1 MKMIMNV
8 VFGLSLALVDICLIS
23 KAECEENKAV
33 IALWHFD
40 EGEGDIAKDS
50 SGNNNDLQLKSVTW
64 TEGEKGK
71 CLSFSA
77 KKTEKGYYPCAVAQS
92 VSDPVVFLADQ
103 FTISTWIKPDYE
115 SPKTYEILNCG
126 SGDRGPGYRLV
137 LSYGKF
143 SFISGDGKNC
153 WSIATLGMQNGAIPD
168 ETLAKQ
174 KWSKGKIENRWYHI
188 AVTYKDSIYRIYVDG
203 QLASRKQERAIN
215 PNSKRKY
222 FTLGGYQGGFAYP
235 FKGLID
241 EVEILSRAK
250 TNEEILA
257 ELGKATEGAIIK
269 DKEITYE
276 ELLSRYAHL
285 MAKGKGERVEY
296 KNERLYV
303 DGKPFLFI
311 GPWGYVKSKNEFELC
326 KKYHLTGILGQAR
339 DLDMARD
346 YGLMVAVSALESP
359 KLEGKALEEHI
370 EKLSKHPANLTYF
383 LSDDFLGHLSMIK
396 NIELIRRFD
405 TYRPTLADIVGY
417 DADRKK
423 SSTFIDLLAP
433 YTYPAPA
440 HTYKWYADYLDHN
453 REIVNRKFNWTCPQ
467 AGTYSAFAR
476 TGQPVYY
483 FTKYPGAAQ
492 MRLQTYIGLA
502 HGIRGFMYWPGN
514 EIWKTKRKIAELGI
528 LCCEMEYAG
537 DIIVEG
543 EMRENTAVSCRDD
556 ITVTRIDKGNDILLI
571 ANQYKDGY
579 ETWVPEWDTEAVALR
594 IKNTPLDNR
603 RAYLISL
610 PLLNELTVK
619 QDAKDL
625 VITAEKLF
633 GCDLILLTSDEA
645 KIEAIRKK
653 QAVLLPEVSDF
664 ALESAK
670 GTEIDVGNVLAQCI
684 NRPLDWN
691 SAVNAFNCGQKELQK
706 AQEEF
711 KKEKYPGA
719 FFSARKASSLFRKA
733 GQVIVDKAKS
743 ISDYAPF
750 YVRRGLLINFYALP
764 QYFTAFDFPHEKT
777 GKYSLNRP
785 WCITSGDS
793 IIPAKI
799 ADLYPDKTAVSSKKG
814 EVVTALHTEPGKTY
828 LLNVISGH
836 LILYDGED
844 KLKSGQSDCVPLPNN
859 NINFECYLFSP
870 EKEEKWYAELAADRK
885 WYGSV
890 KAGLISAI
898 PIESGKKQ
906 KGKVLSA
913 EQPTELFTFPCKKNT
928 SYRFTLEQD
937 KGISLDLQVAV
948 AANPSYILAQTTER
962 KQGSTQV
969 ITATAH
975 HDGNLSVVIQRY
987 LGEGS
992 FNLMV
997 ETLPTSVPLQK
1008 ITSAFKETKFAFY
1021 GKNGADSIEC
1031 FKSKGIDGEDLTGNL
1046 SKADLGNIDVIIL
1059 LTNAVK
1065 YDAEND
1071 DELKKNGSKFHKYVQ
1086 DGGRLLVFQQNG
1098 KKTWHDE
1105 WLVYPLK
1112 LTNARTDTEPHLQKD
1127 TGILNGLEGNDF
1139 VSKNKVIGLYPIDAA
1154 SSDKHWSYSAW
1165 TDADRKLSLLSEC
1178 EYGKGKVVFT
1188 QFAIFDRSSE
1198 PVMQE
1203 LLDRLLRHII
1213 KK

>member
-1 MKMIMNV
+1 MKMIMNF
-8 VFGLSLALVDICLIS
+8 VFGLSLALVGICLIS
-23 KAECEENKAV
+23 KAECEENKAL
-33 IALWHFD
+33 IALWHLD
-40 EGEGDIAKDS
+40 EGKGEIAKDS
-50 SGNNNDLQLKSVTW
+50 SGNNNHLQLKNMTW
-64 TEGEKGK
+64 TEGKKGK

-77 KKTEKGYYPCAVAQS
+77 EKTEKGYYPCAVAKS
-92 VSDPVVFLADQ
+92 VSDSMVFLGNQ
-103 FTISTWIKPDYE
+103 FTISAWIKPDYE

-153 WSIATLGMQNGAIPD
+153 WSTGTIGVQNGAVPD
-168 ETLAKQ
+168 ETLAEQ

-188 AVTYKDSIYRIYVDG
+188 AVTYKDGIYRIYVDG
-203 QLASRKQERAIN
+203 QLASRKQERAPN
-215 PNSKRKY
+215 PGKKS

-241 EVEILSRAK
+241 KVEILSRAK

-257 ELGKATEGAIIK
+257 DSGNTDKNTMIE

-311 GPWGYVKSKNEFELC
+311 GPWGYVKNKNEFELC

-346 YGLMVAVSALESP
+346 YGLMVAVTTLEQPAL
-359 KLEGKALEEHI
+359 KGKALEDHI
-370 EKLSKHPANLTYF
+370 EKLSKHPANLSYF

-417 DADRKK
+417 DADRKQ

-440 HTYKWYADYLDHN
+440 QTYKWYADYLDHN

-483 FTKYPGAAQ
+483 FTKYPCAAQ

-514 EIWKTKRKIAELGI
+514 EIWKMKRKIAELGI
-528 LCCEMEYAG
+528 VCCEMEYAG

-543 EMRENTAVSCRDD
+543 EMRESTAVSCGDD
-556 ITVTRIDKGNDILLI
+556 IKVTKIDKGNDILLI

-579 ETWVPEWDTEAVALR
+579 ETWVPEWGTEKVALR

-603 RAYLISL
+603 RAYLISF
-610 PLLNELTVK
+610 PFSNELTVK
-619 QDAKDL
+619 QDTKDL
-625 VITAEKLF
+625 VVTAGKLS

-653 QAVLLPEVSDF
+653 QASLLPDVSEF

-706 AQEEF
+706 AQGEF
-711 KKEKYPGA
+711 KKEKYPDA
-719 FFSARKASSLFRKA
+719 FFSARKASSLFRKT
-733 GQVIVDKAKS
+733 GQLIVDKAKS

-750 YVRRGLLINFYALP
+750 YVRRGLLINFYTLP
-764 QYFTAFDFPHEKT
+764 QYFAAFDFPPEKAE
-777 GKYSLNRP
+777 KYSLNRP
-785 WCITSGDS
+785 WCVPSGDS
-793 IIPAKI
+793 IIPPKI
-799 ADLYPDKTAVSSKKG
+799 ADLYPDKTALSSKKG
-814 EVVTALHTEPGKTY
+814 KVFTALLHTEAGKTY
-828 LLNVISGH
+828 LINVISGH
-836 LILYDGED
+836 LVLYGGED

-870 EKEEKWYAELAADRK
+870 EKGEKWFAELASEKKWYA
-885 WYGSV
+885 SV
-890 KAGLISAI
+890 KASLISAI
-898 PIESGKKQ
+898 PIEEGKKQ
-906 KGKVLSA
+906 KGKVLSV
-913 EQPTELFTFPCKKNT
+913 EQPTELFTFPCRKNT

-948 AANPSYILAQTTER
+948 AADPSYILAQTTER

-992 FNLMV
+992 FNLTV
-997 ETLPTSVPLQK
+997 KKLPTSVPLQK
-1008 ITSAFKETKFAFY
+1008 ISSTFKETKFAFY
-1021 GKNGADSIEC
+1021 GKNATDSMEC
-1031 FKSKGIDGEDLTGNL
+1031 FKSKGIDGKDLTGNL
-1046 SKADLGNIDVIIL
+1046 LKADLSNTDVIIL

-1071 DELKKNGSKFHKYVQ
+1071 GELKKCGSKLHKYVQ
-1086 DGGRLLVFQQNG
+1086 GGGRLLVFQQNG

-1105 WLVYPLK
+1105 WLTYPLK
-1112 LTNARTDTEPHLQKD
+1112 LTNARIDTAPDIQKN

-1139 VSKNKVIGLYPIDAA
+1139 INKNKVVGLYPIDAA
-1154 SSDKHWSYSAW
+1154 GSDKHWYYSAW
-1165 TDADRKLSLLSEC
+1165 TDAGRKLSLLAEC
-1178 EYGKGKVVFT
+1178 KYGKGKVLFT

-1203 LLDRLLRHII
+1203 LLDRLLRHITQ
-1213 KK
+1213 K